1 MIYVESTMG
10 YGIDSNDPDIMQVA
24 NPNDPA
30 LHTINNDGW
39 SFPSTGE
46 VARENEWINGK
57 VQVLDYHKEAK
68 VVTIRDSIKW
78 GVRWLYHR
86 AQSIE
91 GPGRVWF
98 DWKKA
103 VERYGPLPK
112 PSDKKLY
119 YVDKVWNIY
128 TRGVDPKVI
137 KLWSIAFLL
146 LMLGSTTFYFS
157 MYNRPQG
164 AELNRSQPSEGEV
177 LSDAVY
183 AKEWQMPS
191 YEEARKTE
199 PGNAMPFRMLDNIQT
214 LAAVSYPPTNC
225 KAGPSEYETERRLK
239 NCTYT
244 VGFGDSDMWIAKF
257 KDGGYGFTPSWP
269 PNYGDYYNVGPYGVS
284 IKRIIQGDLNH
295 DGYTDAVVLFEVSY
309 QGNGN
314 PFNVVVLIRQNDASF
329 GQVAN
334 YAIEANAEIKNPDGV
349 SIYWNNP
356 EYSVSYSQKDSITSV
371 SYTQTIPGS
380 PVSATSADEAT
391 RQFLGRFINPG
402 PAELSLLSQLPHR
415 SNQSN
420 FPDPQPRLTRLLY
433 EYRIDTFPV
442 ILTNFDPVA
451 AVVTIDE
458 RGATRLATFTFP
470 PSAISETGRA
480 ELMTLEASLV
490 SLNQGRGLLV
500 SVDDAQGSEYGPGP
514 SFGSVSIQKHSL
526 VYYFEEKSNRLR
538 PAYIFE
544 GIGTMN
550 VERQAVKYLLFASN

>member
-1 MIYVESTMG
+1 MYVKVGDKDTTFTKRMRHGVITVANQEVGTFEVDDSVFNTSVAIKVTEKDALWSDKGSTESTIVFDTNESKSKEFTFEVKVREAWKFFFRRNTAVFVVNLVADVLSEGVVSVSRIMPKPYGAVFKGKDLNKFDDEIADEVYNWNKEFAAQQLPPEVLLDPSLVKAMIYVESTMG

-334 YAIEANAEIKNPDGV
+334 YAIEANAEITN
-349 SIYWNNP
+349 
-356 EYSVSYSQKDSITSV
+356 
-371 SYTQTIPGS
+371 
-380 PVSATSADEAT
+380 
-391 RQFLGRFINPG
+391 
-402 PAELSLLSQLPHR
+402 
-415 SNQSN
+415 
-420 FPDPQPRLTRLLY
+420 LY
-433 EYRIDTFPV
+433 IENGIIIV
-442 ILTNFDPVA
+442 
-451 AVVTIDE
+451 
-458 RGATRLATFTFP
+458 
-470 PSAISETGRA
+470 
-480 ELMTLEASLV
+480 
-490 SLNQGRGLLV
+490 
-500 SVDDAQGSEYGPGP
+500 
-514 SFGSVSIQKHSL
+514 H
-526 VYYFEEKSNRLR
+526 
-538 PAYIFE
+538 AYIHSDSDPECCPSVYQTFKLKVRE
-544 GIGTMN
+544 
-550 VERQAVKYLLFASN
+550 